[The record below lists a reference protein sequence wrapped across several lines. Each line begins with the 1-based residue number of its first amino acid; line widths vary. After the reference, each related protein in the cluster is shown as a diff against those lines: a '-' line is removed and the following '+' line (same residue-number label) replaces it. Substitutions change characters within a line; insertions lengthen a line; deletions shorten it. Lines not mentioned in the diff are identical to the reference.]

1 MTKLCILLHVHD
13 NRPQS
18 EIYSH
23 CRWDSVVRK
32 MPISHSYQHFFFFLV
47 FGFALARSATVF
59 CLKRFSIAFEMVGV
73 FKGANE

>member
-1 MTKLCILLHVHD
+1 MCMTIDHKAKFIHIVAGIRLFVKCLFRI
-13 NRPQS
+13 R
-18 EIYSH
+18 
-23 CRWDSVVRK
+23 
-32 MPISHSYQHFFFFLV
+32 ISIFFFLV

>member
-32 MPISHSYQHFFFFLV
+32 MPISHLYQHYFFFEFLV
-47 FGFALARSATVF
+47 L
-59 CLKRFSIAFEMVGV
+59 L
-73 FKGANE
+73 